1 MVTTFYAYSQAKEK
15 SRGCGYVQER
25 VWEEREDMKK
35 VFEAGARLYVCGSA
49 GVGTGVEATLK
60 KIYKEAA
67 QARGKDKTDEEIE
80 EWWVGVRS
88 DRYASDVFA

>member
-1 MVTTFYAYSQAKEK
+1 MTCYYAYSQAKER
-15 SRGCGYVQER
+15 SRGAGYVQER
-25 VWEEREDMKK
+25 VWEEREDMKV

-49 GVGTGVEATLK
+49 GVGTGVEGVLK
-60 KIYKEAA
+60 RIYKEAA
-67 QARGKDKTDEEIE
+67 EARGKDKSEEEIE